1 MSIIA
6 VAEEV
11 SLKGGELHF
20 SLGMRT
26 NISTIS
32 TILQV
37 RPHDQKLTNT
47 KWSTWFWSSF
57 LSWYFCLQELFVCL
71 FVFVR
76 IELECS

>member
-47 KWSTWFWSSF
+47 KWSTCFLERIFVLVF
-57 LSWYFCLQELFVCL
+57 LSSGVVCL
-71 FVFVR
+71 LVCF
-76 IELECS
+76 C